1 MMRTDHM
8 DGQTDEAFE
17 TLLKYARA
25 GVRLTGYKRT
35 SLTRRVRHRM
45 EHVDVPTF
53 EEYFDVLQAN
63 SDEFH
68 RRRSR

>member
-8 DGQTDEAFE
+8 NGQTDEAFE
-17 TLLKYARA
+17 TL
-25 GVRLTGYKRT
+25 
-35 SLTRRVRHRM
+35 
-45 EHVDVPTF
+45 PTF

-63 SDEFH
+63 SDEFP